1 MLGDELID
9 LLGDAIPADHARQ
22 TLADDLLLTRYA
34 PLARTGGGDRVLD
47 LGCGAGD
54 SVEQFR
60 SLNPGVRWLG
70 VDLERS
76 PEVEL
81 RTRTD
86 AEFRTFDGRSI
97 PEEDCAVDVV
107 YCKQVLEHVE
117 DRGPLLADVARVLR
131 PGGLLLGSTSQLE
144 PYHSLSVGNI
154 TPYGLHG
161 LVTAAGMELTELRPG
176 LDGVTLTVHRA
187 LGMPR
192 LTRRYWGRESPPN
205 RLIGLAAR
213 TRGLDARRANAI
225 KLVLCGQFAFAARLP
240 E

>member
-1 MLGDELID
+1 MLGDDLIE
-9 LLGDAIPADHARQ
+9 LLGHAIPADHHRQ
-22 TLADDLLLTRYA
+22 TLADDLLLARYA
-34 PLARTGGGDRVLD
+34 PLARAGEGERVLD

-60 SLNPGVRWLG
+60 SLNPRGRWLG

-76 PEVEL
+76 PEVDL

-86 AEFRTFDGRSI
+86 AEFRTFDGRTI
-97 PEEDCAVDVV
+97 PEEDDAVDVV

-117 DRGPLLADVARVLR
+117 EPRPLVADVARVLR

-154 TPYGLHG
+154 TPYGLDRMLDGAG
-161 LVTAAGMELTELRPG
+161 LELTELRPG
-176 LDGVTLTVHRA
+176 IDGVTLTVHRA
-187 LGMPR
+187 LGMPAF
-192 LTRRYWGRESPPN
+192 TRRYWGRESPPN

-213 TRGLDARRANAI
+213 ARGLDARRANAI
-225 KLVLCGQFAFAARLP
+225 KLLLCGQFAFAARHP
-240 E
+240 R

>member
-1 MLGDELID
+1 MLGDDLIE
-9 LLGDAIPADHARQ
+9 LLGERIPADHDRQVLAEDVLIAR
-22 TLADDLLLTRYA
+22 YP
-34 PLARTGGGDRVLD
+34 PLVREGRGERVLD

-60 SLNPGVRWLG
+60 TLNPDVRWLG

-76 PEVEL
+76 PEVDL

-97 PEEDCAVDVV
+97 PADDASVDVV

-117 DRGPLLADVARVLR
+117 DPAPLLAETARVLR

-154 TPYGLHG
+154 TPYGLHRLLERAG
-161 LVTAAGMELTELRPG
+161 LSLDEVRPG
-176 LDGVTLTVHRA
+176 MDGLTLVLHRA

-192 LTRRYWGRESPPN
+192 VTRRYWSRESPLN
-205 RLIGLAAR
+205 RTIGVAAR
-213 TRGLDARRANAI
+213 ARRLSTRQSNAI
-225 KLVLCGQFAFAARLP
+225 KLLLCGQFAFVAGR
-240 E
+240 

>member
-1 MLGDELID
+1 VLGDDLIE
-9 LLGDAIPADHARQ
+9 LLGGVIPADHHRQ
-22 TLADDLLLTRYA
+22 TLADDLLLAHYA
-34 PLARTGGGDRVLD
+34 RLAREGAGDRVLD

-60 SLNPGVRWLG
+60 SLNPGVHWLG

-76 PEVEL
+76 PEVAE

-97 PEEDCAVDVV
+97 PEEDGAVDVV

-117 DRGPLLADVARVLR
+117 EPRPLLADVARVLR
-131 PGGLLLGSTSQLE
+131 PGGLFLGSTSQLE

-154 TPYGLHG
+154 TPYGLSR
-161 LVTAAGMELTELRPG
+161 LLAAAGMELTELRPG
-176 LDGVTLTVHRA
+176 IDGVTLIVHRA
-187 LGMPR
+187 LGMPAF
-192 LTRRYWGRESPPN
+192 TRRYWGRESPPN

-213 TRGLDARRANAI
+213 TRRLDARQANAI
-225 KLVLCGQFAFAARLP
+225 KLLLCGQFAFAGRRRQ
-240 E
+240 